1 MFLRALQIGLF
12 ALTATALFSCSKAEV
27 VVNRG
32 PATPL
37 AQRTDARAFD
47 AIPDRTG
54 IAAHEFGACESDAD
68 CAPRGCEG
76 SVCSPEEH
84 PAVCNVS
91 QLAMCLA
98 TLSPRECGCHEGFCR
113 WARTPPVMQCAVIA
127 QDQAGNR
134 AYIGSDY
141 GPYPQRPQY

>member
-1 MFLRALQIGLF
+1 MHRRAAQFGLLAI
-12 ALTATALFSCSKAEV
+12 ALATVFSCSKSEV

-37 AQRTDARAFD
+37 AQRGGASAFD
-47 AIPDRTG
+47 GIPDRTG
-54 IAAHEFGACESDAD
+54 IAAHEFGACETDAD

-91 QLAMCLA
+91 QLAMCLS
-98 TLSPRECGCHEGFCR
+98 TISPRECGCNEGFCR
-113 WARTPPVMQCAVIA
+113 WARTPPVMQCAIIA

-134 AYIGSDY
+134 AYVGSEP
-141 GPYPQRPQY
+141 GRYPQRPQH